1 MQSFNIADR
10 QSPKVDRLQFVD
22 CLLHRLDLPPFLVSR
37 SPFMAQPS
45 TTYKF
50 ELNLTD
56 LDRSV
61 YESVK
66 QTIAR
71 RKFLSWAPRISRA
84 LSPSLSRALAA

>member
-1 MQSFNIADR
+1 M
-10 QSPKVDRLQFVD
+10 VDRLFNSQHAMTSKASGGLSGAFKSRPVPYN
-22 CLLHRLDLPPFLVSR
+22 LRAGSLGGPASGRLAAFPVFR

-66 QTIAR
+66 QIG
-71 RKFLSWAPRISRA
+71 RA
-84 LSPSLSRALAA
+84 SCRERV